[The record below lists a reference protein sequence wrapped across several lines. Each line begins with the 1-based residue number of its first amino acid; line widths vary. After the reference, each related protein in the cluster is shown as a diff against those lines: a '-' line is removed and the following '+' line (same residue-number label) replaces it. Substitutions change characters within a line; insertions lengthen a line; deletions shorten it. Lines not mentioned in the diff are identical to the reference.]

1 MSADGESSF
10 QREEQSKS
18 KASAIGVDLAK
29 HVLQVRAVD
38 GSGSGKPVRRQLR
51 RDPFLA
57 FFKGRPRCLV
67 GMEACAGAHHWG
79 RQLQEMGH
87 EIRLMLASYVKR
99 YVKRGKTDAAAICPA
114 VDAVC
119 SG

>member
-1 MSADGESSF
+1 
-10 QREEQSKS
+10 
-18 KASAIGVDLAK
+18 
-29 HVLQVRAVD
+29 
-38 GSGSGKPVRRQLR
+38 
-51 RDPFLA
+51 
-57 FFKGRPRCLV
+57 
-67 GMEACAGAHHWG
+67 MEACAGAHHWG

>member
-1 MSADGESSF
+1 
-10 QREEQSKS
+10 
-18 KASAIGVDLAK
+18 
-29 HVLQVRAVD
+29 
-38 GSGSGKPVRRQLR
+38 
-51 RDPFLA
+51 
-57 FFKGRPRCLV
+57 
-67 GMEACAGAHHWG
+67 MEACAGAHHWG

-99 YVKRGKTDAAAICPA
+99 YVKRGKTDAGAICPA